1 MSRRR
6 MTPHCVCSVRC
17 STSIVALSTK
27 AHLSAHARPHLQKDD
42 DREQQS
48 KCIRTPDA
56 LKKDSN
62 ARTFEVFLTAR
73 PKSPA

>member
-1 MSRRR
+1 V
-6 MTPHCVCSVRC
+6 HCSA
-17 STSIVALSTK
+17 SIVALSTK

-48 KCIRTPDA
+48 KCIQTPDA

-62 ARTFEVFLTAR
+62 ARTFYVLLTAR